1 MGRTSLAHEMKGSP
15 APSTRSSTPSTTR
28 RSSSRASR
36 KATQEPDSASLQQS
50 RTAYSLPSTPITSS
64 FEDAASSKLR
74 SRRRSLSY
82 SEKPSDPNARTG
94 TSGLRHAADLSD
106 VPSSVS
112 KKRRSRTRDTAN
124 GDAASTTAS
133 DISRAPTPTSSA
145 AISNGQ
151 PEQPRS
157 TIVRLKHRGAAASQT
172 GRTDPAQ
179 SGLKSKEPSPA
190 PSSASTRRRP
200 RQSMPENING
210 TRSGTSTPRSA
221 TPQSSRKD
229 WEPMAVSQQAMDSST
244 TPHPKPPPT
253 AATSSVSRMAK
264 NNALE
269 RVNLTT
275 PAEKTSRST
284 PNNRSST
291 RTRRRNRQSTTTA
304 TPASSDKGKEASQTA
319 TVSDG
324 ADSHKAGPASKGSTD
339 AESTKKPRKSNMV
352 TLTLSRKAL
361 ESVLSKPKPM
371 EQVSY
376 SPEIADSV
384 EATPVH
390 LYDNSFHF
398 DYDTEMY
405 RNNYGLD
412 GQMDPPASP
421 TSFSTTTSAAART
434 SGRTR
439 KPTIR
444 ALESFESEKKFRRNR
459 TRTPRPSGEGTQS
472 QSSNTAKS
480 TQLSDTA
487 SGQPTPAPSGQQLDV
502 IDLARR
508 LIEMASTAI
517 QTNSPPNK
525 KAETW
530 LKELREKYR
539 REKERGEP
547 TSVAGD
553 AGKAGGESMPSPPNH
568 PSTVGNASSSW
579 TDKDGWTHAGQFNEF
594 GEELL
599 GIPVGYTWVRPNNTY
614 GDDALPQPPIRLK
627 SCEQIEKDK
636 IYGFPPRIGERN
648 LPRDMD
654 SPFFVED
661 VDEEKAKIKAREEA
675 RKRGIATNRSM
686 SVGDIEAL
694 IAQHDSPASPQ
705 ASNMRSE
712 AKHRKDAKPKASRKR
727 RRRTDPVIEENLNGS
742 VPETPDES
750 RPKRRRKTVTGPAAS
765 SPAPQPT
772 PASKLNPTP
781 RSQKRVKDGK
791 QSKPGSEAGEKTAAE
806 PPKTKERKPASQLKI
821 KERKTVAETP
831 KTKPSKD
838 MSGSTKVKVPKNAPV
853 PPSEHK
859 TGGSAAN
866 DAEAPKKRRRRRNK
880 PLVKLR
886 ILPPKKEEQNGANE
900 GGGHAKESKKR
911 PHSEVESGS
920 TEERARKSP
929 KLDEPKPWPR
939 KIKIKRPSPET
950 NKPKPDEG
958 KPNGAPSTPETPL
971 AIRENPSAGES
982 HQNETPSGRP
992 RRAAAAAMMAGSKQ
1006 SAEERARK
1014 ARRRSR
1020 KSTGKEVN
1028 GPDPG
1033 TPVSTR
1039 DE

>member
-1 MGRTSLAHEMKGSP
+1 L
-15 APSTRSSTPSTTR
+15 
-28 RSSSRASR
+28 
-36 KATQEPDSASLQQS
+36 
-50 RTAYSLPSTPITSS
+50 
-64 FEDAASSKLR
+64 
-74 SRRRSLSY
+74 
-82 SEKPSDPNARTG
+82 
-94 TSGLRHAADLSD
+94 
-106 VPSSVS
+106 
-112 KKRRSRTRDTAN
+112 
-124 GDAASTTAS
+124 
-133 DISRAPTPTSSA
+133 
-145 AISNGQ
+145 
-151 PEQPRS
+151 
-157 TIVRLKHRGAAASQT
+157 
-172 GRTDPAQ
+172 
-179 SGLKSKEPSPA
+179 
-190 PSSASTRRRP
+190 
-200 RQSMPENING
+200 
-210 TRSGTSTPRSA
+210 
-221 TPQSSRKD
+221 
-229 WEPMAVSQQAMDSST
+229 
-244 TPHPKPPPT
+244 
-253 AATSSVSRMAK
+253 
-264 NNALE
+264 
-269 RVNLTT
+269 
-275 PAEKTSRST
+275 
-284 PNNRSST
+284 
-291 RTRRRNRQSTTTA
+291 
-304 TPASSDKGKEASQTA
+304 SDKGKEASQTA
-319 TVSDG
+319 IVSDG
-324 ADSHKAGPASKGSTD
+324 ADSHKAGSASKGSTD
-339 AESTKKPRKSNMV
+339 TKSTKKPRKSNMV

-459 TRTPRPSGEGTQS
+459 TRTPRPSGEGPQS
-472 QSSNTAKS
+472 QSSNRAKS

-487 SGQPTPAPSGQQLDV
+487 SGQPTPAPSSQQLDV

-508 LIEMASTAI
+508 LIEMASTAV
-517 QTNSPPNK
+517 QTDFPPNK
-525 KAETW
+525 KAKTW

-553 AGKAGGESMPSPPNH
+553 TGKAGGESMPSPPNH

-712 AKHRKDAKPKASRKR
+712 AKHRKDAKPKESRKR

-742 VPETPDES
+742 VPETPDDS
-750 RPKRRRKTVTGPAAS
+750 RPKRRRKTVTGPTAP

-791 QSKPGSEAGEKTAAE
+791 QSKTGSEAAGEKTAAE

-886 ILPPKKEEQNGANE
+886 ILPPKKEEQNDANKAGE
-900 GGGHAKESKKR
+900 HAKESKKR
-911 PHSEVESGS
+911 PHSEVESGG

-929 KLDEPKPWPR
+929 KLDEPKPWPQ
-939 KIKIKRPSPET
+939 KIKIKRRSPET

-958 KPNGAPSTPETPL
+958 KPNGAPSTPETPS

-1028 GPDPG
+1028 GPDPR

>member
-1 MGRTSLAHEMKGSP
+1 
-15 APSTRSSTPSTTR
+15 
-28 RSSSRASR
+28 
-36 KATQEPDSASLQQS
+36 
-50 RTAYSLPSTPITSS
+50 
-64 FEDAASSKLR
+64 
-74 SRRRSLSY
+74 
-82 SEKPSDPNARTG
+82 
-94 TSGLRHAADLSD
+94 
-106 VPSSVS
+106 
-112 KKRRSRTRDTAN
+112 
-124 GDAASTTAS
+124 
-133 DISRAPTPTSSA
+133 
-145 AISNGQ
+145 
-151 PEQPRS
+151 
-157 TIVRLKHRGAAASQT
+157 
-172 GRTDPAQ
+172 
-179 SGLKSKEPSPA
+179 
-190 PSSASTRRRP
+190 
-200 RQSMPENING
+200 
-210 TRSGTSTPRSA
+210 
-221 TPQSSRKD
+221 
-229 WEPMAVSQQAMDSST
+229 MAVSQQAMDPST
-244 TPHPKPPPT
+244 TPHPKPPPA

-269 RVNLTT
+269 RVNLAT

-304 TPASSDKGKEASQTA
+304 TPALSDKGKEASQTA
-319 TVSDG
+319 IVSDG
-324 ADSHKAGPASKGSTD
+324 ADSHKAGSASKGSTD
-339 AESTKKPRKSNMV
+339 TESTKKPRKSNMV

-472 QSSNTAKS
+472 QSSNRAKS

-487 SGQPTPAPSGQQLDV
+487 SGQPTPAPSSQQLDV

-508 LIEMASTAI
+508 LIEMASTAV
-517 QTNSPPNK
+517 QTDSPPNK
-525 KAETW
+525 KAKTW

-712 AKHRKDAKPKASRKR
+712 AKHRKDAKPKESRKR

-742 VPETPDES
+742 VPETPDDS
-750 RPKRRRKTVTGPAAS
+750 RPKRRRKTVTGPTAP

-791 QSKPGSEAGEKTAAE
+791 QSKTGSEAVGEKTAAE

-886 ILPPKKEEQNGANE
+886 ILPPKKEEQNDANKAGE
-900 GGGHAKESKKR
+900 HAKESKKR
-911 PHSEVESGS
+911 PHSEVESGG

-929 KLDEPKPWPR
+929 KLDEPKPWPQ
-939 KIKIKRPSPET
+939 KIKIKRRSPET

-958 KPNGAPSTPETPL
+958 KPNGAPSTPETPS

-992 RRAAAAAMMAGSKQ
+992 RRAAAAAMMAGSRQ

-1028 GPDPG
+1028 GPDPR